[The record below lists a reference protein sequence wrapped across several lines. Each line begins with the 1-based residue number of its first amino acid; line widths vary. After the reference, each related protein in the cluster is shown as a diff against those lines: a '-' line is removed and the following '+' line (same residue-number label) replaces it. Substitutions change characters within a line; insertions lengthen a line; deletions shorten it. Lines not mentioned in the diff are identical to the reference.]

1 MSLAAGMSGWVL
13 VRGEVREA
21 VERIADAG
29 EGWRHAYD
37 DWQVAVTERDRLA
50 GRMERRVREATGGLS
65 VAAFE
70 VACRRR
76 YFHDI
81 KDAKRKAAAIRT
93 RPAVD
98 AAVAERDRVLAGAD
112 AKVLAA
118 RIDLVEASKA
128 MAGYGTVGLD
138 MIGLSAPEL
147 RRLARRPPST

>member
-1 MSLAAGMSGWVL
+1 MSGWVM
-13 VRGEVREA
+13 VRDEVREA
-21 VERIADAG
+21 VDRIADAG

-37 DWQVAVTERDRLA
+37 DWQATATERDRLA

-81 KDAKRKAAAIRT
+81 KDAKRKAAAIRA
-93 RPAVD
+93 RPAVT
-98 AAVAERDRVLAGAD
+98 AAVAARDRVLAVAD
-112 AKVLAA
+112 AKVVAA
-118 RIDLVEASKA
+118 RINLAEASKA

>member
-1 MSLAAGMSGWVL
+1 MSGWVM
-13 VRGEVREA
+13 VRDEVREA
-21 VERIADAG
+21 VEKIADAG

-37 DWQVAVTERDRLA
+37 DWQVAVTERERLA
-50 GRMERRVREATGGLS
+50 GRMDRRAREAAGGLS

-76 YFHDI
+76 YFHDVE
-81 KDAKRKAAAIRT
+81 DAKRKAVALRA
-93 RPAVD
+93 RPKVT
-98 AAVAERDRVLAGAD
+98 AAVAERDRVLGAAD

-118 RIDLVEASKA
+118 RMVLAEASKA

-138 MIGLSAPEL
+138 MIGVSAFEL